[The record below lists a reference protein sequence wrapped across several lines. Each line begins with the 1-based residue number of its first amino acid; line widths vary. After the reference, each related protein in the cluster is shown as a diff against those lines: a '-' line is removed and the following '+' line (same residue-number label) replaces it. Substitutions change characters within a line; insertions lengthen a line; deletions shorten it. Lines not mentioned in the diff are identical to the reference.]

1 MKIRILILSIFLISA
16 SAVMAQ
22 TMKIDAKKNLKTARG
37 TVAAFMAEINS
48 GRYEESLEFFKSDPV
63 SSGEIT
69 LEQYRQ
75 HCDSNLTMNKQIV
88 SLSLKEKTDPKNKL
102 LSTVTVKI
110 IYKDKSKAEKYV
122 VAEKVNG
129 IWKLT
134 TKGSMF

>member
-1 MKIRILILSIFLISA
+1 MKKRILILSMFVIFA

-48 GRYEESLEFFKSDPV
+48 GRYEESLAFFKSNPV

-69 LEQYRQ
+69 IEEYRQ
-75 HCDSNLTMNKQIV
+75 HCDSNLTMNRQIV
-88 SLSLKEKTDPKNKL
+88 SLSLKEKINKKNKL
-102 LSTVTVKI
+102 LSDVTVVI
-110 IYKDKSKAEKYV
+110 TYKDKSKAEKWV
-122 VAEKVNG
+122 MAEKVNG
-129 IWKLT
+129 IWKMT